1 MKFYPTILI
10 LCTLLVL
17 LSGCIEDNSTDS
29 LINDLEH
36 EDASIRNDA
45 IEKLSQTGDEDA
57 VLSLIQVANNNNNT
71 VEKRKNAIKVLG
83 ATGNN
88 RASKLLLNISLDGEE
103 EKTIRMASILA
114 LGDIGNVTMLM
125 PLANLSYGDDG
136 LILYHAAYVLDQ
148 IGDGENVYASYGEL
162 PYPSSKEQRV
172 YRNNLSELH
181 KIVDENLP
189 VIENATTMFDG
200 YNIKSGY
207 IEIASDIE
215 PESSEMDEI
224 YKIYDTEAR
233 KIGIYQIPV
242 RFVQCESA
250 SLLEGYWYNISDSGY
265 SYNISDY
272 NITTKYV
279 YTWSDDDDDVKSQV
293 FIQGYN

>member
-1 MKFYPTILI
+1 MKFYLFISI
-10 LCTLLVL
+10 LCTLLL
-17 LSGCIEDNSTDS
+17 ILSGCIEDNSVDS
-29 LINDLEH
+29 LINDLDNEN
-36 EDASIRNDA
+36 ASIKNTA
-45 IEKLSQTGDEDA
+45 IEKLSQKGDENTIS
-57 VLSLIQVANNNNNT
+57 SLMQVTSNNSNP

-83 ATGNN
+83 TIGNN
-88 RASKLLLNISLDGEE
+88 QASELLLNISLDEEE
-103 EKTIRMASILA
+103 EKTVRMSSILA
-114 LGDIGNVTMLM
+114 LGEIGNETMLM

-136 LILYHAAYVLDQ
+136 LILYHAAYALDK
-148 IGDGENVYASYGEL
+148 IGENNEDVYASYGKL
-162 PYPSSKEQRV
+162 PYPSSEEQRV

-181 KIVDENLP
+181 KIVGENLP
-189 VIENATTMFDG
+189 VIENTTTMFSG

-215 PESSEMDEI
+215 PESSEMEEI
-224 YKIYDTEAR
+224 YKIYDDEAR

-242 RFVQCESA
+242 RFVQCESV
-250 SLLEGYWYNISDSGY
+250 SLPEGYW
-265 SYNISDY
+265 YNISDY

>member
-1 MKFYPTILI
+1 
-10 LCTLLVL
+10 
-17 LSGCIEDNSTDS
+17 LSGCIEDSSTDS
-29 LINDLEH
+29 QVNDLDH
-36 EDASIRNDA
+36 ENASIRNTA
-45 IEKLSQTGDEDA
+45 IEKLSQTGDEDT
-57 VLSLIQVANNNNNT
+57 VLSLMQVTNNNSNT

-83 ATGNN
+83 TTGNN
-88 RASKLLLNISLDGEE
+88 RASELLLNISLDEEE
-103 EKTIRMASILA
+103 EKTIRIASILA
-114 LGDIGNVTMLM
+114 LGDIGNETMLM

-136 LILYHAAYVLDQ
+136 LVLYHAAYVLDE
-148 IGDGENVYASYGEL
+148 IVDNKEDVYASYGKL